1 MALMKTGRKGEDPTK
16 KKGVE
21 PTKAQSE
28 VKVTAKRPVEPKK
41 YSFEEYRKN
50 EEIKASNKAK
60 REKYDSDMASY
71 NKAMN
76 LYTSGG
82 TPTASESELSLLKGS
97 KVGDKKATFSSNK
110 DILSAAREN
119 EMYEKG
125 LKSGEY
131 VDIDDPRIDAKTKYF
146 LKGATKGL
154 TSGGDIL
161 GEKTGKISVP
171 YEMALGKSKPTKW
184 ADVYGGKDF
193 DPYEFEKASKSGKLD
208 QYMNKKGMRPGDL
221 AVSEVGART
230 EYKKVKKVDQPIYEK
245 ESNIDFSSVDRSTLP
260 ELTKMELKK
269 PKIETERGEIVRP
282 KKEEKAAP
290 TFEEPTG
297 GIKKRTKYSLPQTTS
312 RGNKT
317 LSGVAVNLGRFVKAK
332 AEAIGKDNALTP
344 KLNKT
349 EGKARLIQ
357 GKTGREAKEF
367 KAYYGAPSS
376 TSGETTYGMTAPEI
390 AQERENLKT
399 VKKQLRADIK
409 KGGDVSK
416 SELRSEIRNIRKDIR
431 STNKAEKYA
440 SKNIEARSVYPDGK
454 ERVIV
459 QEKKDNQNKAY
470 KGDDLGR
477 QYYEYSKYQ
486 QFKKSTDNPANKNTI
501 ANQEKSL
508 SFKEKVQQSKQ
519 NNIKRREERKNA
531 PTFSEKRQQRI
542 ADKQTMK
549 RADEMVKKIK

>member
-16 KKGVE
+16 KKNGVE

-28 VKVTAKRPVEPKK
+28 VKVTANKPGEPQPKQ
-41 YSFEEYRKN
+41 YTWDDVSKN
-50 EEIKASNKAK
+50 EEIKARNLSKRKKYESDVETYNKQMKLYNELEPKGVKKDLNTFFQGGGRYLDPTELEAWNKEAETSGISATMGGLKAK
-60 REKYDSDMASY
+60 KVYVNKDYGKEGSISTLKTTTGKSY
-71 NKAMN
+71 
-76 LYTSGG
+76 SGG
-82 TPTASESELSLLKGS
+82 
-97 KVGDKKATFSSNK
+97 
-110 DILSAAREN
+110 
-119 EMYEKG
+119 
-125 LKSGEY
+125 SGAY
-131 VDIDDPRIDAKTKYF
+131 HQW
-146 LKGATKGL
+146 
-154 TSGGDIL
+154 L
-161 GEKTGKISVP
+161 GE
-171 YEMALGKSKPTKW
+171 PTK
-184 ADVYGGKDF
+184 
-193 DPYEFEKASKSGKLD
+193 
-208 QYMNKKGMRPGDL
+208 
-221 AVSEVGART
+221 AVEQA
-230 EYKKVKKVDQPIYEK
+230 YEK
-245 ESNIDFSSVDRSTLP
+245 EEKIDVNRIPLP
-260 ELTKMELKK
+260 KMELKK

-290 TFEEPTG
+290 TWEEPEG
-297 GIKKRTKYSLPQTTS
+297 GIKYRNKYKTMRTQG
-312 RGNKT
+312 RGNET
-317 LSGVAVNLGRFVKAK
+317 LLGKAK
-332 AEAIGKDNALTP
+332 NVGAFLKSKVESIGDKNSLSSGLV
-344 KLNKT
+344 KQK
-349 EGKARLIQ
+349 GKARLIQ

-519 NNIKRREERKNA
+519 NNIKRIEERKNA

>member
-1 MALMKTGRKGEDPTK
+1 MKTGRKGEDPTK
-16 KKGVE
+16 KKNGVE

-41 YSFEEYRKN
+41 YSFEEYSKN

-60 REKYDSDMASY
+60 REKYESDMASY
-71 NKAMN
+71 NKAMK
-76 LYTSGG
+76 LYNEGASYDDISTPLSAINKQGTSIKGKSVTYNAATGG
-82 TPTASESELSLLKGS
+82 TSAKEMSESY
-97 KVGDKKATFSSNK
+97 DKA
-110 DILSAAREN
+110 I
-119 EMYEKG
+119 
-125 LKSGEY
+125 KSGEY
-131 VDIDDPRIDAKTKYF
+131 IDINDPRISEKNRYY
-146 LKGATKGL
+146 LKGTL
-154 TSGGDIL
+154 L
-161 GEKTGKISVP
+161 GSVDENSNKWGKISGRAVP
-171 YEMALGKSKPTKW
+171 ASVAL
-184 ADVYGGKDF
+184 DKDLNWKKLYDGEDF
-193 DPYEFEKASKSGKLD
+193 NPYEFTKASKEGKFDEYSKKHNMSGKS
-208 QYMNKKGMRPGDL
+208 YMPSYGGIYEKYEQ
-221 AVSEVGART
+221 A
-230 EYKKVKKVDQPIYEK
+230 KKVDQPIYEK

-260 ELTKMELKK
+260 KLTKMETLK
-269 PKIETERGEIVRP
+269 PTRIERPIGEIVRP
-282 KKEEKAAP
+282 KKEEKVAP
-290 TFEEPTG
+290 TWEEPEG
-297 GIKKRTKYSLPQTTS
+297 GIKYRNKYKTMRTQG
-312 RGNKT
+312 RGNET
-317 LSGVAVNLGRFVKAK
+317 LLGKAKNVGRFLKSKVESIGDKNSLSSGLVKQK
-332 AEAIGKDNALTP
+332 
-344 KLNKT
+344 
-349 EGKARLIQ
+349 GKARLIQ

-416 SELRSEIRNIRKDIR
+416 PELRSEIRNIRKDIR
-431 STNKAEKYA
+431 STKKAEKYA
-440 SKNIEARSVYPDGK
+440 SKNIEARSVHPNGGE

-470 KGDDLGR
+470 KGDDLGK

>member
-1 MALMKTGRKGEDPTK
+1 MKTGRKGEDPTK
-16 KKGVE
+16 KKNGVE

-60 REKYDSDMASY
+60 REKYESDMASY

-110 DILSAAREN
+110 DILSASREN

-260 ELTKMELKK
+260 ELTKMELRK

-290 TFEEPTG
+290 TWEEPEG
-297 GIKKRTKYSLPQTTS
+297 GIKYRNKYKTMRTQG
-312 RGNKT
+312 RGNET
-317 LSGVAVNLGRFVKAK
+317 LLGKAK
-332 AEAIGKDNALTP
+332 NVGAFLKSKVESIGDKNSLSSGLV
-344 KLNKT
+344 KQK
-349 EGKARLIQ
+349 GKARLIQ
-357 GKTGREAKEF
+357 GKAGREAKEF

-416 SELRSEIRNIRKDIR
+416 PELRSEIRNIRKDIR

-440 SKNIEARSVYPDGK
+440 SKNIEARSVHPNGGE

-531 PTFSEKRQQRI
+531 PTFSEKRQQKI

-549 RADEMVKKIK
+549 RADEMVKNLNK

>member
-1 MALMKTGRKGEDPTK
+1 MKTGRKGEDPTK
-16 KKGVE
+16 KKNGVE

-28 VKVTAKRPVEPKK
+28 VKVTAKRPGEPKK

-60 REKYDSDMASY
+60 REKYESDMVSY
-71 NKAMN
+71 NKAMK
-76 LYTSGG
+76 LYNEGASYDDISTPLSAINKQGTAIKGKPVTYNAATGG
-82 TPTASESELSLLKGS
+82 TSAKEMSEAY
-97 KVGDKKATFSSNK
+97 DKA
-110 DILSAAREN
+110 I
-119 EMYEKG
+119 
-125 LKSGEY
+125 KSGEY
-131 VDIDDPRIDAKTKYF
+131 IDINDPRISEKNRYY
-146 LKGATKGL
+146 LKGTMLSSMDENSNKW
-154 TSGGDIL
+154 
-161 GEKTGKISVP
+161 GKISGRAVSASV
-171 YEMALGKSKPTKW
+171 ALDKDLNWKKL
-184 ADVYGGKDF
+184 YGGEDF
-193 DPYEFEKASKSGKLD
+193 NPYEFTKASKEGKFDEYSKKHNMSGKS
-208 QYMNKKGMRPGDL
+208 YMPSFGGFYEKYEQ
-221 AVSEVGART
+221 A
-230 EYKKVKKVDQPIYEK
+230 KKVDQPIYEK

-260 ELTKMELKK
+260 ELTKMELRK
-269 PKIETERGEIVRP
+269 PKIETKRGEIVRP

-290 TFEEPTG
+290 TWEEPTG
-297 GIKKRTKYSLPQTTS
+297 GVRTKTRY
-312 RGNKT
+312 
-317 LSGVAVNLGRFVKAK
+317 AKAK
-332 AEAIGKDNALTP
+332 NQSLGDYIGGNIKYAASKLTGDTPVLRGGVKKTREALFQ
-344 KLNKT
+344 
-349 EGKARLIQ
+349 GKA
-357 GKTGREAKEF
+357 GREAKEF

-416 SELRSEIRNIRKDIR
+416 PELRSEIRNIRKDIR
-431 STNKAEKYA
+431 STKKAEKYA

-454 ERVIV
+454 EQVIV

-477 QYYEYSKYQ
+477 QYYEFSKYQ

-519 NNIKRREERKNA
+519 NNINRREERKNA